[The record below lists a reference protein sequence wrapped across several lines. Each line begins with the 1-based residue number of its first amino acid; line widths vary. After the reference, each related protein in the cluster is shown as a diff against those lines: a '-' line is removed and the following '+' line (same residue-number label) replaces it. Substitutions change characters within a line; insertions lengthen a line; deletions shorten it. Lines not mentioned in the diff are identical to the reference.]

1 MRIAIIG
8 IGGIGGYF
16 GGKLAMANEINN
28 QHEIIFIA
36 RGPHLKAMQ
45 ENGLRLFTR
54 EGDYVIRPTITTDN
68 PAEAGVFDLV
78 FFCTK
83 SYSLTDAA
91 QEFSA
96 CIKENT
102 VVIPLL
108 NGVSSAETLRAVL
121 PQAKVLSAS
130 VYIISVIESPGSV
143 RQKEGPG
150 TLMFGTDDQTAPQ
163 YRYILD
169 VLLQAKIKAMLTD
182 KISEV
187 LWGKYML
194 ICPLATLT
202 SATGKTYGEILED
215 KNLRQKLKNMMEE
228 VVAVARARKVIL
240 PEDSVT
246 KAMKLIGG
254 VACDNKTSMQLDREK
269 GQQTEVDILPGY
281 LCKTA
286 RALGIATPLH
296 DEIYAQLK

>member
-1 MRIAIIG
+1 VRIAIIG

-16 GGKLAMANEINN
+16 GGKLAMANAKNN

-36 RGPHLKAMQ
+36 HGSHLKAMQ

-54 EGDYVIRPTITTDN
+54 EGDYVVRPTIITDN

-83 SYSLTDAA
+83 SYSLRDAA

-96 CIKENT
+96 CIKEHT

-121 PQAKVLSAS
+121 PQATVLSAS
-130 VYIISVIESPGSV
+130 VYIISVIERPGSV

-150 TLMFGTDDQTAPQ
+150 TLIFGTDDQTAPQ
-163 YRYILD
+163 YQYILD
-169 VLLQAKIKAMLTD
+169 ILLQAKIKAMLTD

-202 SATGKTYGEILED
+202 SATGKTYGEILKD
-215 KNLRQKLKNMMEE
+215 KNLRRKLKNMMEE
-228 VVAVARARKVIL
+228 VVAVACARHVIL
-240 PEDSVT
+240 PEDSVN
-246 KAMKLIGG
+246 KAMDLIGG
-254 VACDNKTSMQLDREK
+254 VASDNKTSMQLDREK

-286 RALGIATPLH
+286 RTLGIATPLH
-296 DEIYAQLK
+296 DEFYAQLK